1 MSNSR
6 QKLSPVS
13 LLIVL
18 CIAQILSMAGFA
30 NFAVLLNELSAEW
43 SLTSTQAGW
52 IGGIYFAGY
61 VAAVPFLV
69 GLTDVVDARRIYLF
83 GLLCGIVGSFG
94 FALFADGFWSAMAFR
109 FLAGVSLAGTY
120 MPGLQILNDRLEEN
134 HRQKALPWYLSAFS
148 LGTAASFYFT
158 GLGADVLPW
167 SDVFLLAGAAQFIC
181 LLMVYFVIAH
191 RPPERDESFD
201 RHPLD
206 FRPVFRNR
214 TAVAYIWGYTGHTYE
229 LFAYRAWIVA
239 FLLFAAAASDT
250 MVTRETVAGF
260 AALFSLLGMP
270 ASLLGAHLSLR
281 RERKQTIS
289 TVMML
294 SVITGSILGFIGA
307 LPFIIVLLLAGL
319 YSALIMSDSAAL
331 TGGVVAAAREGER
344 GATLATHSVLG
355 FSGGFLG
362 PLVVGL
368 VLDAGA
374 GADTIAGWGGAFIAT
389 AAGSAIA
396 LIGMRWVLQ
405 RPRG

>member
-1 MSNSR
+1 MSNFR

-13 LLIVL
+13 LLLVL
-18 CIAQILSMAGFA
+18 CVAQILSMAGFA

-120 MPGLQILNDRLEEN
+120 MPGLQILNDRLEES

-167 SDVFLLAGAAQFIC
+167 SDVFLLAGAAQLIC
-181 LLMVYFVIAH
+181 LLMVCFTIAS
-191 RPPERDESFD
+191 RPPERPESSD

-250 MVTRETVAGF
+250 AVTRESVAGF

-289 TVMML
+289 IVMVL
-294 SVITGSILGFIGA
+294 SVIAGTMPGFIGS
-307 LPFIIVLLLAGL
+307 LPFIIVLLVEGL
-319 YSALIMSDSAAL
+319 YSVLIMSDSAAL

-344 GATLATHSVLG
+344 GATLAMHSVFG

-374 GADTIAGWGGAFIAT
+374 GADTISGWGGAFIVT
-389 AAGSAIA
+389 AAGSGVA
-396 LIGMRWVLQ
+396 LIGMRWLLQ
-405 RPRG
+405 KKR

>member
-6 QKLSPVS
+6 QKLSPIS

-18 CIAQILSMAGFA
+18 CVAQILSMAGFA

-191 RPPERDESFD
+191 RPPERDESSD

-270 ASLLGAHLSLR
+270 ASPLGAHLSLR

-307 LPFIIVLLLAGL
+307 LPN
-319 YSALIMSDSAAL
+319 
-331 TGGVVAAAREGER
+331 
-344 GATLATHSVLG
+344 HS
-355 FSGGFLG
+355 
-362 PLVVGL
+362 
-368 VLDAGA
+368 
-374 GADTIAGWGGAFIAT
+374 
-389 AAGSAIA
+389 
-396 LIGMRWVLQ
+396 
-405 RPRG
+405 